1 MIDRLK
7 RSASARAGKPGILI
21 QLRESGA
28 KENASAED
36 PNANDDRPVGPVM
49 EDDPNAASEDEMPIG
64 ATPAEPQE
72 GDMPSES
79 EMTVDDNGN
88 IVDPNDPSAI
98 PPEEMPSDQP
108 QELTGKF
115 GNVKIYDL
123 MMGLARYVDI
133 YIDAYNDVET
143 DQLSAIQLASVAKS
157 YKDVLKLRD
166 DLKFYMMSDF
176 SSEQYKKNL
185 YTYLLFNKR
194 FSEIIGKFRHALRLN
209 ADDLAKGEAASNG
222 KTKNSLIEPGK

>member
-7 RSASARAGKPGILI
+7 RSVSAPAGKASILI
-21 QLRESGA
+21 QLREARA
-28 KENASAED
+28 KDNPPAEDPEMIDEQQAGSEPEED
-36 PNANDDRPVGPVM
+36 PNAAPP
-49 EDDPNAASEDEMPIG
+49 EDMAPADAQEGEIQQDDEM
-64 ATPAEPQE
+64 
-72 GDMPSES
+72 S
-79 EMTVDDNGN
+79 VDGNGN
-88 IVDPNDPSAI
+88 IIDPSDPSAI
-98 PPEEMPSDQP
+98 PPEEMPMEQP

-123 MMGLARYVDI
+123 MMSLSRYVDI

-157 YKDVLKLRD
+157 YKDVLKLRE
-166 DLKFYMMSDF
+166 DLRFYMMSDF
-176 SSEQYKKNL
+176 SSEQYKKNM

-209 ADDLAKGEAASNG
+209 ADDLIKDESARNG
-222 KTKNSLIEPGK
+222 KVKETLIEPGK